1 MSESSLR
8 ERSRKSRSWDNRSRL
23 SMAVRLA
30 IAKSRATSAAS
41 LVSAWNSGEPHCHL
55 KPPGPWGPKN
65 PCPPK
70 KRGPRGPPQSCSI
83 QGGVQPSPQS
93 PRYPCRLPNLPNI
106 AGHSPFDSRLFFNMD
121 AIYRFHPL
129 QQSDISLYSI
139 YDEVNW
145 RLQKEIR
152 IVLGTGYFTGDLSMC
167 RTQRGYNRSN

>member
-8 ERSRKSRSWDNRSRL
+8 ERSRKARSWDNRSRL

-41 LVSAWNSGEPHCHL
+41 LVSAWSSGEPHCHL

-106 AGHSPFDSRLFFNMD
+106 VDCSPFGSLLFCNMD
-121 AIYRFHPL
+121 TIYRFYP
-129 QQSDISLYSI
+129 I
-139 YDEVNW
+139 YDRVNW
-145 RLQKEIR
+145 RVAEK
-152 IVLGTGYFTGDLSMC
+152 IVSLSARLPETNENRRLIIGASKFKRYRYF
-167 RTQRGYNRSN
+167 RV